1 MTGST
6 SRRRLLRAAVLLA
19 GPGSRAGAARAQ
31 ADRPIRIVVPFV
43 PGGGNDVFARQL
55 AKGLSLLRNQAVVV
69 DNKPGAGGNVGTG
82 EVIRSAPDGHTLLLG
97 HSGTVSIN
105 PVLYKGLKFDARSG
119 LQPVAMLAQSALV
132 LVVPESVPF
141 TDLNGLISAARA
153 SSGGWNFASSGTG
166 TGGHLTGEM
175 FRMATGLTLQHIP
188 YKGTAPALG
197 DVAGG
202 QVQMSFSVLPPALA
216 LIRAGKLRAI
226 AVTSARRLPSLPQVP
241 TVMEAGIAALSAFE
255 SSVTYGVLAPAG
267 TPQAMVRDLSR
278 DILKVVA
285 AAPFQERL
293 DTEGAIATPGDAAL
307 YARIIRAE
315 NEKWAGVVMRS
326 GASAE

>member
-1 MTGST
+1 MSGTA
-6 SRRRLLRAAVLLA
+6 SRRKLLRAALLLA
-19 GPGSRAGAARAQ
+19 GPGSRAGAVRAQ
-31 ADRPIRIVVPFV
+31 TDRPIRIVVPFV

-55 AKGLSLLRNQAVVV
+55 AKGLGPLRNQPVVV
-69 DNKPGAGGNVGTG
+69 DNKPGAGGNVGTA

-105 PVLYKGLKFDARSG
+105 PVLFRGLKFDARSG
-119 LQPVAMLAQSALV
+119 LQAVAMLAQSALV
-132 LVVPESVPF
+132 LVVPETSPV
-141 TDLNGLISAARA
+141 THLDSLISAARA
-153 SSGGWNFASSGTG
+153 SPGGWNFASSGIG

-175 FRMATGLTLQHIP
+175 FRLATGLRLQHIA

-202 QVQMSFSVLPPALA
+202 QVQMCFSVLPPALA
-216 LIRAGKLRAI
+216 LIRAGKLRAL

-241 TVMEAGIAALSAFE
+241 TVMEAGIAALSGFE

-267 TPQAMVRDLSR
+267 TPAALVQALSR
-278 DILKVVA
+278 DILKVA
-285 AAPFQERL
+285 AAPGFQERV
-293 DTEGAIATPGDAAL
+293 DTEGAVATPGDAEH
-307 YARIIRAE
+307 YARVIRAE
-315 NEKWAGVVMRS
+315 NEKWAQVVMRS